1 MMEHTVSGIHLEK
14 YIVRKSNWK
23 KKMSQLKIITQN
35 NKIACSLLSILLYT
49 ITHIVY
55 IYINIILIT
64 EFSLLF
70 VSLVLYLYLLL
81 CRHIVIRERWSS
93 GRKCSHIH

>member
-55 IYINIILIT
+55 IYKYNSNYRILSSVCLSS
-64 EFSLLF
+64 SLSL
-70 VSLVLYLYLLL
+70 SLVM
-81 CRHIVIRERWSS
+81 
-93 GRKCSHIH
+93 